1 MDPSRDTAA
10 LLLWLVPGGVVGVV
24 LALLCGALFIQRRL
38 LRAALARLRESEDR
52 FRTLCEHGGV
62 GLALLDPQGTVVQ
75 ANPALERLLGHDP
88 GELTGR
94 TFSDLTYAQD
104 VSQPF
109 LHLEETPDDAGPASY
124 EREKRFVRKDGG
136 VVWARV
142 VRSAV
147 RGPSGAVRFH
157 AAALMDVTARRLAE
171 AALAQERDFVAHIL
185 NTADAL
191 VIVLDPDGRILR
203 FNAKC
208 AAVCGYGEEE
218 VRGRILWDFLLP
230 PPDVPRVRCEFE
242 RFLQL
247 DAAPA
252 NPTVFETFWR
262 TRGGEDRLIA
272 WRGALSRGA
281 DGAQRLLIGVGL
293 DVTDQRRLEGQL
305 AQARKME
312 TLGTLV
318 GGLAHDFNNQLT
330 AVLGNLRLLR
340 DDLQALAAR
349 GIAGATALLPAAA
362 DAEKAARCCADMTA
376 RLLTFSRGG
385 LGAPRRLRLTEL
397 LPEAVR
403 LLNEEL
409 PPTVRVVVDA
419 PEDVWLVTADAA
431 QILQVVHA
439 LVKNARDAMPCGGKV
454 TLALRNRDLGRADW
468 AADVRARP
476 GRFVELLVADDGVGM
491 TPEVQARLFE
501 PFFTTKKTK
510 GGGMGLATAF
520 GVVKGHQ
527 GWIAVESAPGQ
538 GTTVRVFLPAA
549 PAEAPAPPP
558 APAECRGAGET
569 VLLVDDEEMVRDL
582 AAIVLQRWGF
592 GVRTASGGKEAVEL
606 YRRGRHEVDVVLLD
620 YSMPEMNGLQVL
632 HALKEMNPDV
642 RVVFSSGYALDGDA
656 APLLAAGGKAFVAK
670 PYHPE
675 ELVQALRRAL
685 DARTTPRSK

>member
-1 MDPSRDTAA
+1 
-10 LLLWLVPGGVVGVV
+10 
-24 LALLCGALFIQRRL
+24 
-38 LRAALARLRESEDR
+38 
-52 FRTLCEHGGV
+52 
-62 GLALLDPQGTVVQ
+62 
-75 ANPALERLLGHDP
+75 
-88 GELTGR
+88 
-94 TFSDLTYAQD
+94 
-104 VSQPF
+104 
-109 LHLEETPDDAGPASY
+109 
-124 EREKRFVRKDGG
+124 
-136 VVWARV
+136 
-142 VRSAV
+142 
-147 RGPSGAVRFH
+147 
-157 AAALMDVTARRLAE
+157 
-171 AALAQERDFVAHIL
+171 
-185 NTADAL
+185 
-191 VIVLDPDGRILR
+191 
-203 FNAKC
+203 
-208 AAVCGYGEEE
+208 
-218 VRGRILWDFLLP
+218 
-230 PPDVPRVRCEFE
+230 
-242 RFLQL
+242 
-247 DAAPA
+247 
-252 NPTVFETFWR
+252 
-262 TRGGEDRLIA
+262 
-272 WRGALSRGA
+272 
-281 DGAQRLLIGVGL
+281 
-293 DVTDQRRLEGQL
+293 
-305 AQARKME
+305 
-312 TLGTLV
+312 
-318 GGLAHDFNNQLT
+318 
-330 AVLGNLRLLR
+330 
-340 DDLQALAAR
+340 
-349 GIAGATALLPAAA
+349 LLPAAA

-468 AADVRARP
+468 AAD
-476 GRFVELLVADDGVGM
+476 
-491 TPEVQARLFE
+491 VQARLFE

-670 PYHPE
+670 PYEPE
-675 ELVQALRRAL
+675 ELVQTLRRVL
-685 DARTTPRSK
+685 DAGAGSKLK